1 MLQSSSETTT
11 TTPTPISPFSSYS
24 VASEATSDGNTFL
37 RQMKAVTHFFFEM
50 SEQPD
55 LGAFTQVFREFNH
68 IQASLPLPIPTS
80 NTHAS
85 TSSLFTVSTSLDSYK
100 VPSLRS
106 QRSKASYISR
116 HSDDNTHNSDNEF
129 GSGSHTERDVNGPPI
144 EIEDLSDL
152 ENMDDPPSL
161 GYLDSA
167 LSFIAAERARVTTQ
181 HHTEKIGPVTESAW
195 RHVVKPQRTRRRKKP
210 KLIQIL
216 QRESGDGDASNVRTP
231 VNQNRVEDV
240 DYSSSSSEP
249 SSPAASRFKSTPA
262 TPSRRKT
269 EKHRQRAAAA
279 AAVASKNPRLHHSRS
294 TPSLRLPVTLPLDPR
309 ILQLRALAHKLRLL
323 FTEDNKA
330 LSAVLSNDLPDNDF
344 VDPRGPQP
352 QSQDTLIHVFV
363 DQ

>member
-1 MLQSSSETTT
+1 
-11 TTPTPISPFSSYS
+11 
-24 VASEATSDGNTFL
+24 
-37 RQMKAVTHFFFEM
+37 M

-80 NTHAS
+80 NIHSS

-100 VPSLRS
+100 VPSLWS
-106 QRSKASYISR
+106 QRSKASYISG
-116 HSDDNTHNSDNEF
+116 HSNDNTHDSDNDF
-129 GSGSHTERDVNGPPI
+129 GSGSHTEGDVNGPPI

-152 ENMDDPPSL
+152 EDMDDPPSL

-167 LSFIAAERARVTTQ
+167 LSFIAAERVRVTTQ
-181 HHTEKIGPVTESAW
+181 QHTEKIGPITESAW

-210 KLIQIL
+210 KLIQLL
-216 QRESGDGDASNVRTP
+216 QREPEGGDASNVITP
-231 VNQNRVEDV
+231 VNQNRAEDV
-240 DYSSSSSEP
+240 DDSSSSSEP
-249 SSPAASRFKSTPA
+249 SSPVAASRFKSTPA

-294 TPSLRLPVTLPLDPR
+294 TPSLRLAVTLPLDPR

-323 FTEDNKA
+323 FPEDNKA
-330 LSAVLSNDLPDNDF
+330 LSAVLSNDLPDNTDF

-352 QSQDTLIHVFV
+352 QSQDTLIHVFI